1 MRDDPREPPA
11 SPAQPSWVGDTEG
24 ASVFPEHNPLIG
36 APAGFASHW
45 SCSVAAKAAFML
57 ERVIV
62 PRFVG
67 KLACPETVFPLG
79 SNTSCLR
86 FLLLKIFK
94 EYACLDPVLQPL
106 KHSFQGVWAGLC
118 VEKAARTLTPQV
130 IVFTYISTC

>member
-67 KLACPETVFPLG
+67 KLACPET
-79 SNTSCLR
+79 
-86 FLLLKIFK
+86 
-94 EYACLDPVLQPL
+94 E
-106 KHSFQGVWAGLC
+106 C
-118 VEKAARTLTPQV
+118 VSPWKQYFMSTILTAED
-130 IVFTYISTC
+130 F